1 MSSHRETKRKL
12 ASGAAKYVIN
22 PVVRGL
28 FRLGLPAPGTA
39 ILETIGRKSGRPR
52 RNPVTNG
59 LDGGV
64 FWIVAEH
71 GHRASYVRNI
81 EANPRVR
88 VRVGGRWRKGTARLV
103 PDDDPRERLRHIASR
118 HPIARLNTATV
129 RVMQTA
135 LLTIRI
141 DLDGEER

>member
-1 MSSHRETKRKL
+1 VARRRETKRRI
-12 ASGAAKYVIN
+12 ATGSAKYIVSPI
-22 PVVRGL
+22 VRGL

-52 RNPVTNG
+52 LTPVTNG

-71 GHRASYVRNI
+71 GRRASYVRNI
-81 EANPRVR
+81 QANPSVR
-88 VRVGGRWRKGTARLV
+88 VRPGRRWRAGTARLV
-103 PDDDPRERLRHIASR
+103 PDDDPRKRLKQIVSR
-118 HPIARLNTATV
+118 RPIARLNTATV
-129 RVMQTA
+129 RLMQTD

-141 DLDGEER
+141 DLNGWEH

>member
-1 MSSHRETKRKL
+1 VSSRRETKRKF
-12 ASGAAKYVIN
+12 ASGTAKYVFN

-28 FRLGLPAPGTA
+28 FRLGLPVPGTA

-59 LDGGV
+59 LDDGV

-71 GHRASYVRNI
+71 GRRASYVRNI
-81 EANPRVR
+81 EANSRVR
-88 VRVGGRWRKGTARLV
+88 VRIGRRWRKGTARLIS
-103 PDDDPRERLRHIASR
+103 DDDPRERLRYIASR
-118 HPIARLNTATV
+118 RPIARLNTATV

-135 LLTIRI
+135 LLTVRI
-141 DLDGEER
+141 DLNDDER